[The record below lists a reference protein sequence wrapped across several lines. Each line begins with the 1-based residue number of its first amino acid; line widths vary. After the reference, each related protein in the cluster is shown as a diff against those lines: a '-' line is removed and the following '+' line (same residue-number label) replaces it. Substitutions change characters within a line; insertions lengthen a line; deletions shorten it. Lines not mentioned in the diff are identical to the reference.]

1 MKKDY
6 LRMYFEKDDPGAS
19 TPPTPPEPPTPP
31 VTPKEPEP
39 PKEPAEPPKTFTQE
53 EVNAINVK
61 TKNKFYKDLGF
72 KDEEAYKEDLATKQA
87 NMGAVEKLAAA
98 ELANSETLTRAE
110 VAEAKVAVLELGVPK
125 NKADRV
131 IKLAKTYD
139 GETMADKVAAVLK
152 EYPEFKAAGV
162 PAFGTPPGPG
172 NPKTKAQIN
181 EEEFRKGVIGD

>member
-6 LRMYFEKDDPGAS
+6 LRMYFEKADDGAG
-19 TPPTPPEPPTPP
+19 EPAVEKEP
-31 VTPKEPEP
+31 VT

-139 GETMADKVAAVLK
+139 GENMADKVAAVLK

-162 PAFGTPPGPG
+162 PAFGNGTGG
-172 NPKTKAQIN
+172 ENQESREEKLKKVFKAN
-181 EEEFRKGVIGD
+181 LTG